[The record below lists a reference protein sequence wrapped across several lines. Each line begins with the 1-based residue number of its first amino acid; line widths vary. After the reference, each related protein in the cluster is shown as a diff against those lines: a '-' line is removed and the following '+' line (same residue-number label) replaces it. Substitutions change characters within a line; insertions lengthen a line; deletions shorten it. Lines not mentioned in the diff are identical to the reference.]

1 MNKITL
7 LPSLIDKIN
16 DVIVANDIV
25 SEITLEQDNSSGIDS
40 ITTMSWYTE
49 HNGYHT
55 KMTVEITGV
64 KDW

>member
-25 SEITLEQDNSSGIDS
+25 SEITLEQSLGIDS
-40 ITTMSWYTE
+40 KTTMSWYTE